1 MIRAGIDLGAVV
13 CAVFMVA
20 RMRRHVTASAMRF
33 GVAAVVVHT
42 AFQLTLLAGPLSST
56 TEAGE
61 PDLNAAAVV
70 FGFTVLTRGR
80 WERLV
85 PDICL
90 ADPGSERNDLQG
102 RVAWVMLP
110 VLGLAVLFHWAAG
123 GL

>member
-1 MIRAGIDLGAVV
+1 
-13 CAVFMVA
+13 
-20 RMRRHVTASAMRF
+20 MRGLHGGEDEASRHCLRDALRCGGGGRPPF
-33 GVAAVVVHT
+33 
-42 AFQLTLLAGPLSST
+42 FQITLLAGPLSST

-61 PDLNAAAVV
+61 LDLDAAAVV

-85 PDICL
+85 PDVCL

-110 VLGLAVLFHWAAG
+110 VLGLSVLFHWAAG